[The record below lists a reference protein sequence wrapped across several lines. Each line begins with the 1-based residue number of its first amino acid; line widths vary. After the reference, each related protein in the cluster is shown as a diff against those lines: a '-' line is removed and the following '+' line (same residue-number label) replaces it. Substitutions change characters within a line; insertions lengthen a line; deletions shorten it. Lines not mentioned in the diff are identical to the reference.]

1 MGRKTIPLLLSPLW
15 ARWSLA
21 VLIAA
26 WTVGLVALWQ
36 PPLVATI
43 AFTMLGLRTLGGY
56 LASYEEKDDY
66 ISYIYYGVR
75 SCFAANTGM
84 RC

>member
-26 WTVGLVALWQ
+26 WTVGLIAFWQ
-36 PPLVATI
+36 PPFIATVAFI
-43 AFTMLGLRTLGGY
+43 ILGLRTLGGY
-56 LASYEEKDDY
+56 LTSYEEKDDY
-66 ISYIYYGVR
+66 TSYIYYSVR
-75 SCFAANTGM
+75 S
-84 RC
+84 